1 MPHFVSQAQIGQ
13 RDAEASADILLHHLD
28 LPVLPHTHSRRFW
41 PFTYEAHCV
50 TAIVNKLPPCLSA
63 IIVSAIRHRS
73 SQPHGSL
80 PRIHQLPSSPS
91 SLAAENSIP
100 AGLTEELH
108 FGVVKL
114 SVPTQSTAENR
125 AETPTARLTVGSI
138 EGGASDA
145 GGSIVPL
152 VELDMLCL
160 LLHGLMHAGRRRM
173 RRYLRLWLGCGAA
186 ALILWETEQAGRGQV
201 RRATRTRECKCVVRN
216 IKFPLAFFALPC
228 ESRRPF
234 AAPTA
239 AM

>member
-1 MPHFVSQAQIGQ
+1 MSQAQIGQ

-63 IIVSAIRHRS
+63 IIVSAIRLRS

-114 SVPTQSTAENR
+114 SVPTQSTAENS
-125 AETPTARLTVGSI
+125 AKTPTAMLTVGSI

-160 LLHGLMHAGRRRM
+160 LLHCVFHGGRRRTA
-173 RRYLRLWLGCGAA
+173 RYLRVWQGGGAA
-186 ALILWETEQAGRGQV
+186 AFVLWETEREGENQV
-201 RRATRTRECKCVVRN
+201 RPPLETARARGILTR
-216 IKFPLAFFALPC
+216 
-228 ESRRPF
+228 
-234 AAPTA
+234 
-239 AM
+239 